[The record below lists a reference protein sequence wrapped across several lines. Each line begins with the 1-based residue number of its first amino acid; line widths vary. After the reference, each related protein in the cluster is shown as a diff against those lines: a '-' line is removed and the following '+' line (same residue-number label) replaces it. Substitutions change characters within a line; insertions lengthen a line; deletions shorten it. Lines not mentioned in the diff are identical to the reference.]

1 MLRRKNILFFCI
13 GFLFICLLTQ
23 CKKDDTTTNVIL
35 YNQPVSVIK
44 QYIKGKWILHYD
56 IGGINGKTRHNYIN
70 SYIEFRFG
78 SIDSIIKSINN
89 TIEINSPI
97 NWFKTQ
103 DIFTNSSIYLMG
115 YSLYNTKVSSSYR
128 VSEIKNDTLIIAEP
142 VADGY
147 GYMLTRY

>member
-1 MLRRKNILFFCI
+1 MEKNVLFFCI
-13 GFLFICLLTQ
+13 GLLCVCFLTQ
-23 CKKDDTTTNVIL
+23 CKKDNTLTDITL
-35 YNQPVSVIK
+35 YNQPTSVIK

-56 IGGINGKTRHNYIN
+56 IGGINGKTRHNYVN
-70 SYIEFRFG
+70 SYMEFRFG
-78 SIDSIIKSINN
+78 SIDSIIKNINS
-89 TIEINSPI
+89 TIEIKSPI
-97 NWFKTQ
+97 NWFKAQ

-115 YSLYNTKVSSSYR
+115 YSLYKTGASSSYR